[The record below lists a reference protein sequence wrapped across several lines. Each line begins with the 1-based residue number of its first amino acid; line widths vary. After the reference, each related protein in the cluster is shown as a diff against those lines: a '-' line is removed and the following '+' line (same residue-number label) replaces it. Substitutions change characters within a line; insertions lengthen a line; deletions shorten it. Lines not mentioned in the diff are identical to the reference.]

1 MVNQVWNYMFRQ
13 PVIELREPIGRARI
27 SGAGVSSEMQQ
38 ALDTGIARANLAY
51 TALTKS
57 DNPYGV
63 EVLPQQPGELVIG
76 RDIVDIARGAIT
88 HTYGIRQLRVATQAL
103 AQEPT
108 LRDMREEEVLR
119 ATLGHLINA
128 PVTRSTLFFRKE
140 HDFHILDLE
149 MNRTPNDARVL
160 PGYF

>member
-51 TALTKS
+51 AALTNS

-76 RDIVDIARGAIT
+76 RDIVDVARGAVT
-88 HTYGIRQLRVATQAL
+88 HTYGIRQLRVAT
-103 AQEPT
+103 QEPT

-119 ATLGHLINA
+119 ATLGHLINT
-128 PVTRSTLFFRKE
+128 PVTRSTLFLRNN

-149 MNRTPNDARVL
+149 MARTPNDARVL